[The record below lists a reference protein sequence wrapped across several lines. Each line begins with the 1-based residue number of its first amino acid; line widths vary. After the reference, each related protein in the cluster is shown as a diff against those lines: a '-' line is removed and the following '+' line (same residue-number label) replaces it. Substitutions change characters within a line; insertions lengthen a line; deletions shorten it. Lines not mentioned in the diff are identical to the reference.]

1 MKKVLAFLAIML
13 LPMSVMAMTPVT
25 DNDLANVTGQ
35 AGVSINVDV
44 TMDLDIDVAAW
55 GDSDGFLTGSSA
67 GWVGVT
73 SLAVNTLH
81 IWPRTD
87 YNPDLNG
94 TFADPTLYRLLTI
107 DVGTDSGVTKVQIG
121 IPTLTVTMESMTANV
136 ELGAAKTSLNQLM
149 GTLYI
154 AGLNMATTGYD
165 KSAGTG
171 FVYIYAHG
179 NSGVDI
185 DLVEV
190 NIAYLK
196 IDTVAWGDV
205 DGLAAGYGHTCGM
218 LPGYVGLKNLD
229 IEDITVDGGITID
242 VGSNDTADT
251 GCIYNA
257 APDHGVTFVAIGI
270 KDGTYVTVG
279 TLDASVA
286 LGGSIALGQ
295 KLGDIYVSN
304 MTATISDNPITST
317 GSFVHIF
324 AH

>member
-1 MKKVLAFLAIML
+1 MKKVLTFLAIML

-44 TMDLDIDVAAW
+44 TMDLNIDVAAW
-55 GDSDGFLTGSSA
+55 GDSDGFLAGSSA

-73 SLAVNTLH
+73 TLAVNTLH

-87 YNPDLNG
+87 YNPDLAG
-94 TFADPTLYRLLTI
+94 TTADPTLYRLLTI
-107 DVGTDSGVTKVQIG
+107 DVGTEGGVTKVQIG
-121 IPTLTVTMESMTANV
+121 IPTLTVTMYSMDANV
-136 ELGAAKTSLNQLM
+136 ELGADTSSLNQLM

-218 LPGYVGLKNLD
+218 LPGYVGLSDLD
-229 IEDITVDGGITID
+229 IEDITVNGGITID

-251 GCIYNA
+251 ACIYNY

-270 KDGTYVTVG
+270 KDATSLSIGSLSAAVELGTDT
-279 TLDASVA
+279 S
-286 LGGSIALGQ
+286 LGQ
-295 KLGDIYVSN
+295 KLGDIYVSD
-304 MTATISDNPITST
+304 MTATIKNNTLT
-317 GSFVHIF
+317 GTNSFVHIF